1 MSNIM
6 QYLIQIADE
15 FRESYVKVD
24 SRIDEIQDELI
35 TVKFKLDEITFNTNP
50 NRNPPDPSS
59 ESSDNIT

>member
-1 MSNIM
+1 
-6 QYLIQIADE
+6 QIADE